1 VDRIGIVGLGKL
13 GLPLALAFASRGFK
27 VIGVDINPKVI
38 ESIKTKRFFYEP
50 GVTELLL
57 DNGVQQRFSVTD
69 DLEAA
74 ILLADVTI
82 VIVATPNEKDGCF
95 SLKYVLPVIQD
106 IGDLLRD
113 KEEHHLVIVGSTVN
127 PGDCEK
133 YLLPELIEHSGKK
146 VGSDF
151 GFAHVP
157 EFVALGDVMNG
168 FLEPDFVLIGASD
181 SKSALRA
188 FEIYGRL
195 CKNNPSIKRMNL
207 INAEL
212 VKIAANCHTVLKTVF
227 ANQMAELCEAIPG
240 ADVDEVTG
248 AIGLD
253 SRASP
258 KYLTGGTAALGPCFG
273 RDMKSL
279 PCIAKRYG
287 VELPLIE
294 VADKLNYWQVERLA
308 KIVQDYW
315 VGMEDPKRVG
325 ILGLTY
331 KPGVNVYEPSAG
343 LLLLKKLYSAVNVVA
358 YDPAI
363 QVDQSVGAP
372 EALIELA
379 DIVVVTTPWKVFEK
393 LEFRPGQVVIDCWRC
408 LDQEAIEK
416 AGAEYV
422 AIGKG

>member
-1 VDRIGIVGLGKL
+1 MNRIGIVGLGKL

-27 VIGVDINPKVI
+27 VIGVDINPDVI

-74 ILLADVTI
+74 VLIADATI
-82 VIVATPNEKDGCF
+82 VIVSTPSDDDGSF
-95 SLKYVLPVIQD
+95 SLKYVLPVCAD
-106 IGDLLRD
+106 IGAYLREKD
-113 KEEHHLVIVGSTVN
+113 EYHLVIISSTVN
-127 PGDCEK
+127 PGDCENI
-133 YLLPELIEHSGKK
+133 LLPELIKQSGET
-146 VGSDF
+146 DF
-151 GFAHVP
+151 GFCHVP
-157 EFVALGDVMNG
+157 EFIALGDVLNG

-188 FEIYGRL
+188 FEIYGQL
-195 CKNNPSIKRMNL
+195 CKNNPSIKRTNL
-207 INAEL
+207 VNAEL
-212 VKIAANCHTVLKTVF
+212 IKIASNCHSILKTVF
-227 ANQMAELCEAIPG
+227 GNQMAELCEVIPG

-258 KYLTGGTAALGPCFG
+258 EYLKGATYVGGPCFP
-273 RDMKSL
+273 RDLRSL
-279 PCIAKRYG
+279 ICVAERVG
-287 VELPLIE
+287 VELPIIE
-294 VADKLNYWQVERLA
+294 VAEIVNNWQGERLA
-308 KIVQDYW
+308 RIVQDHW
-315 VGMEDPKRVG
+315 VRMKDPQNVG

-331 KPGVNVYEPSAG
+331 KPGVNVHEPSAG
-343 LLLLKKLYSAVNVVA
+343 LLLLEKLYPAVNVIA

-379 DIVVVTTPWKVFEK
+379 DIVVVTTPWKIFEK
-393 LEFRPGQVVIDCWRC
+393 LVFHPGQVVIDCWRC
-408 LDQEAIEK
+408 LDQDAVEK

-422 AIGKG
+422 AIGRGR